1 VSGRRARVVVAVVLL
16 MGGAVV
22 VNQVAAEPT
31 SETAGGAEGGLPS
44 GDELSAS
51 WFCAEG
57 TSAPDGRAE
66 ESVLVANLGTE
77 ELEALVTVM
86 PGGGQAPTRETIAV
100 PAGTTSRL
108 DVAEIVETP
117 EPGVVVETFGGPAVV
132 EHELRGSGDV
142 AVGPCARA
150 PETQWLFAAG
160 TTVRNSSQFLALFN
174 PFGEDAIVDVTYYTE
189 GGPEVLEADQGLVVP
204 RRSRVTIPVHEQVRR
219 EANVGIDVRARAGR
233 IVAERSTVFDGTEEG
248 LEGLAVS
255 LGAAAPA
262 DAWWFPFGDAAGG
275 SDVRVAI
282 ANPNDTPADVEV
294 TALLEGTDDV
304 GRPQPVVVAPQ
315 SLSVVDLDRVVTRP
329 DAYAVIV
336 RAPAAEVV
344 AEQLVG
350 WSGGD
355 RRGAATTVG
364 SATPSGRWA
373 FAAGRLPD
381 DDGGIAVVNPG
392 PDAAH
397 VVLSAFDGGNE
408 RSVEEVDLAPGER
421 HLFAARRLGL
431 APDVPVVVTAG
442 QPVVAA
448 RVAFVGRGATLS
460 PGVPG

>member
-1 VSGRRARVVVAVVLL
+1 VSGRRVRVVGAVVLL
-16 MGGAVV
+16 IGGAVV
-22 VNQVAAEPT
+22 LDQVAAEPAPEA
-31 SETAGGAEGGLPS
+31 SGGASPGLPS

-57 TSAPDGRAE
+57 TSVPDGRAE
-66 ESVLVANLGTE
+66 ESVLVANLGTA

-86 PGGGQAPTRETIAV
+86 PGGGQPPKRESIAV

-108 DVAEIVETP
+108 DVAAILETP

-150 PETQWLFAAG
+150 PESRWLFAAG
-160 TTVRNSSQFLALFN
+160 TTVRKSSQFLALFN

-189 GGPEVLEADQGLVVP
+189 SGPEVLEADQGLVVP
-204 RRSRVTIPVHEQVRR
+204 RQSRVTIPVHEQVRR
-219 EANVGIDVRARAGR
+219 EASVGIDVRARAGR
-233 IVAERSTVFDGTEEG
+233 IVAERSLVFDGTEEG

-255 LGAAAPA
+255 LGAAAPS

-275 SDVRVAI
+275 SDVRVVI

-294 TALLEGTDDV
+294 TALLEGADDV
-304 GRPQPVVVAPQ
+304 GRPQPVVVPPQ
-315 SLSVVDLDRVVTRP
+315 SLSVVDLDSLVTP
-329 DAYAVIV
+329 QGSYAVIV

-344 AEQLVG
+344 AEQLAG
-350 WSGGD
+350 WRGGD

-364 SATPSGRWA
+364 SATPSRRWA

-392 PDAAH
+392 PEVAH
-397 VVLSAFDGGNE
+397 VILSAFDGGRE
-408 RSVEEVDLAPGER
+408 RIVEEIDVAPGER
-421 HLFAARRLGL
+421 HVFGARRLGL
-431 APDVPVVVTAG
+431 APDVPVVVSG
-442 QPVVAA
+442 DQPVVAG
-448 RVAFVGRGATLS
+448 RVAFIGRGATLS
-460 PGVPG
+460 PGVPA